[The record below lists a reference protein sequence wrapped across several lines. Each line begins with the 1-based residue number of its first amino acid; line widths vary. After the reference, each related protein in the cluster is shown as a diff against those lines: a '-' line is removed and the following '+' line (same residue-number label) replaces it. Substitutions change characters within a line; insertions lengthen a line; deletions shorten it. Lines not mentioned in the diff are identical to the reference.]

1 MRLCS
6 FNLVIEETWT
16 FFFGLRSVDWNPLA
30 CAKKIRRV
38 PPRGLW
44 YMFSSQRFFFFKC
57 VQTGYFTNFFLFS
70 SCILSPFCEIWKL
83 RKLIIYCWETFFFV
97 GSPLWLLYTGVWCWI
112 QTEEWTSLL
121 SIFFCHSEAGFDLLN
136 DF

>member
-16 FFFGLRSVDWNPLA
+16 FFFWPSECWLKPFGMCQKNYT
-30 CAKKIRRV
+30 CASSGIVIYVFVVKI
-38 PPRGLW
+38 
-44 YMFSSQRFFFFKC
+44 FFFKC

-97 GSPLWLLYTGVWCWI
+97 GSLLWLLYTGVWCWI